1 MLETRRC
8 MVSARSRGD
17 SRRKL
22 ARSSAFLLSMMDGI
36 RILYHTSR
44 LYHQIQ
50 PLPRGGPTVKPVVS
64 TAKRPV
70 AREAGNGRN
79 DNPVFYICPS
89 PPSLPPREN
98 RTRANPAF
106 LRDDAGLACA
116 WRCEGV

>member
-22 ARSSAFLLSMMDGI
+22 ARSSAFLLSMMDNI

-50 PLPRGGPTVKPVVS
+50 PLPLLRVGTHGQARGV
-64 TAKRPV
+64 
-70 AREAGNGRN
+70 NG
-79 DNPVFYICPS
+79 
-89 PPSLPPREN
+89 
-98 RTRANPAF
+98 
-106 LRDDAGLACA
+106 
-116 WRCEGV
+116 